1 MTADLDA
8 KHFHDEDEAR
18 RFLEEVRWPD
28 GPICPHCGSVGEAYK
43 TKKVGVYRCGA
54 RECRKD
60 FTVRVGT
67 LFERSHIAL
76 HTWLFATH
84 LLTSS
89 KKGMSSHQ
97 MHRMLGVTY
106 KTAWFMTMRIRESMR
121 EFSPSESG
129 QLGGANKVVEIDE
142 TYVGGK
148 ESNKH
153 KSRRQ
158 HRGRGPVGKEPVV
171 SLVEREGKVRSF
183 HVANVTSRTLKPI
196 LKEQIDAATHI
207 MTDESAVYP
216 SAAHEFAGHSTVNHS
231 IDEYVRDG
239 GFSHTNTVEN
249 YFSILK
255 RGIIGTYHHV
265 SPAHLKRYVGEFDFR
280 YNNRSGL
287 GVSDRDRAVAALRGI
302 EGKRLTYGGSQGR

>member
-8 KHFHDEDEAR
+8 KHFHDEDAAR
-18 RFLEEVRWPD
+18 EFLEGVRWPD
-28 GPICPHCGSVGEAYK
+28 GPACPHCGTVGAAYK
-43 TKKVGVYRCGA
+43 TKKVGVYRCGE

-67 LFERSHIAL
+67 LFERSHIPL

-106 KTAWFMTMRIRESMR
+106 KTAWFMTMRIREGMR
-121 EFSPSESG
+121 ELHPAESG
-129 QLGGANKVVEIDE
+129 PLGGENKVVEVDE

-148 ESNKH
+148 EANKH
-153 KSRRQ
+153 KSKRLN
-158 HRGRGPVGKEPVV
+158 RGRGPVGKEPVV
-171 SLVEREGKVRSF
+171 SLVERDGKVRSF
-183 HVANVTSRTLKPI
+183 HVANVSTKTLKPI
-196 LKEQIDAATHI
+196 LKKQIDAASYI

-216 SAAHEFAGHSTVNHS
+216 AAAGEFSGHGTVNHS
-231 IDEYVRDG
+231 IGEYVRG
-239 GFSHTNTVEN
+239 TFYHTNTVEN

-255 RGIIGTYHHV
+255 RGIVGTYHHV
-265 SPAHLKRYVGEFDFR
+265 SQAHLKRYVGEFDFR

-287 GVSDRDRAVAALRGI
+287 GVADAERAVAALKGI